1 MDSGLPGARQP
12 NHEPRLQRFFQF
24 VEDKSQPGICADE
37 SKTAVFLPETD
48 LQEYFAEDDQLLGIL
63 KLIFENHTT
72 LPIRLRS
79 IRSRYTKVFA
89 ILLCVGRGDYI
100 PHFEHYDSLSDEKL
114 PFDQPPDHFPS
125 EITAPS
131 FFKDFQERQ
140 WRFCAPRL
148 NFGRSKFWQPAR
160 VLPITSKEPLG
171 TGGSAITFKIVVH
184 PEYNE
189 LDANRNNKKV
199 KYSKPPRSYML
210 ESPANTIAEK

>member
-48 LQEYFAEDDQLLGIL
+48 LQEYFADDDQLLGIL
-63 KLIFENHTT
+63 KLIFENPTT

-89 ILLCVGRGDYI
+89 ILLCVDRGDYI

-171 TGGSAITFKIVVH
+171 TGGSATTFKIVVH

-189 LDANRNNKKV
+189 LDANRNNKEV
-199 KYSKPPRSYML
+199 KYSEFFQELYVRVTS
-210 ESPANTIAEK
+210 